1 MRPLFRPL
9 LYSLLAYALYVSG
22 LGRVGFVGPDEPRY
36 ADVARG
42 MMRLG
47 DYITPY
53 LYGAAWFEKPP
64 LYYWL
69 TAVTFRFGVNEMT
82 ARLPSAL
89 AAAIFLRFLFW
100 FARRFYGDCAAKFSC
115 LMLATTLGWI
125 GFGRAAAMDMLLATT
140 LAAALGLLGRG
151 LWEKRPPGPSG

>member
-9 LYSLLAYALYVSG
+9 LFGLLAYALYILGV
-22 LGRVGFVGPDEPRY
+22 GRVGLVGPDEPRY
-36 ADVARG
+36 ADVARA
-42 MMRLG
+42 MLRLG
-47 DYITPY
+47 DYITPH
-53 LYGAAWFEKPP
+53 LYGVPWFEKPP

-69 TAVTFRFGVNEMT
+69 TSLTFRFGISELT

-89 AAAIFLRFLFW
+89 AAAVFIAFWFW

-125 GFGRAAAMDMLLATT
+125 GFGGG
-140 LAAALGLLGRG
+140 AALGMVLAATLAGG
-151 LWEKRPPGPSG
+151 